1 MNPLAVDFAVVAT
14 VMALQ
19 KLEQTPPGTGTT
31 WYRHPSL
38 FRWLLTDGFIKH
50 GEDQNEETG
59 GSDRQRVFGMESP
72 LTAIVKAIGDI
83 DEELR
88 ALQTNFNQRSPQPS
102 KSGNDD
108 SSVCDLNYRL
118 STDLKGGPTEL
129 QACISSTAV
138 WEGHARS
145 WLE

>member
-72 LTAIVKAIGDI
+72 LTAIVKATGDI

-88 ALQTNFNQRSPQPS
+88 ELQTNFNQRSPQPS

-108 SSVCDLNYRL
+108 
-118 STDLKGGPTEL
+118 
-129 QACISSTAV
+129 
-138 WEGHARS
+138 
-145 WLE
+145 

>member
-1 MNPLAVDFAVVAT
+1 
-14 VMALQ
+14 
-19 KLEQTPPGTGTT
+19 
-31 WYRHPSL
+31 
-38 FRWLLTDGFIKH
+38 
-50 GEDQNEETG
+50 
-59 GSDRQRVFGMESP
+59 MESP

-108 SSVCDLNYRL
+108 SSVCDMNYRL

>member
-1 MNPLAVDFAVVAT
+1 
-14 VMALQ
+14 MAQ
-19 KLEQTPPGTGTT
+19 PRRTIADQPPTLIDT
-31 WYRHPSL
+31 
-38 FRWLLTDGFIKH
+38 
-50 GEDQNEETG
+50 
-59 GSDRQRVFGMESP
+59 
-72 LTAIVKAIGDI
+72 GDI

-88 ALQTNFNQRSPQPS
+88 ELQTNFNQRSPQPS

-108 SSVCDLNYRL
+108 SSVCDMNYRL

-129 QACISSTAV
+129 QACISLTAV